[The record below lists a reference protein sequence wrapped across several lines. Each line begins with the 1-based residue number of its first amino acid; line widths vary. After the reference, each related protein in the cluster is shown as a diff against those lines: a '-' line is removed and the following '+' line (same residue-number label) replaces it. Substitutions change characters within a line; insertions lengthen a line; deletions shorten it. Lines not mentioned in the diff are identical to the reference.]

1 PRRGPTC
8 GKDGFGYNQVRNNLG
23 RCRSVPSFS
32 RFDKYVLSKLM
43 ALFSLFAVVLVG
55 VYWINQAVRL
65 FDHLISDGQSAGV
78 FVEITLLT
86 LPNAIRITLP
96 VAAFAASLYVASR
109 LISDSELVVVQ
120 AAGWNRWRLMRPA
133 MVFGVFVA
141 LLISILT
148 HIAGPISARQL
159 AERQE
164 DISANISSRLL
175 TEGELVHPTDGI
187 SFYVRE
193 VALSGEL
200 SNIFLMDTRSSVRN
214 VTYTAKRAFLVRHE
228 TGPKLAMFDG
238 MVQSMSLDER
248 RLAVTQFER
257 LVYDVAALVSQA
269 RPAVRMRELTTR
281 ELLWP
286 DALTVERV
294 DLPPAVLL
302 AEGHGRVS
310 QALIGMVAAL
320 AGFAGLMLGSLNR
333 FGTLKQVIGAV
344 VALIGLKLVDNLMI
358 NVAGSNP
365 SLWPLVY
372 FASALGLAAIAVTLI
387 SERPDFPAFRRR
399 RRA

>member
-1 PRRGPTC
+1 
-8 GKDGFGYNQVRNNLG
+8 
-23 RCRSVPSFS
+23 
-32 RFDKYVLSKLM
+32 M
-43 ALFSLFAVVLVG
+43 MLFSLFAVVLVG

-78 FVEITLLT
+78 FVEVTLLT

-96 VAAFAASLYVASR
+96 VAAFVASLHVASR

-120 AAGWNRWRLMRPA
+120 AAGWSRWRLMRPA

-141 LLISILT
+141 LLISMFT
-148 HIAGPISARQL
+148 HVAGPISARQL

-193 VALSGEL
+193 IALSGEL
-200 SNIFLMDTRSSVRN
+200 NNIFLMDTRSSDRN
-214 VTYTAKRAFLVRHE
+214 VTYMARRAFLVRHE

-257 LVYDVAALVSQA
+257 LVYDVAALVSQV
-269 RPAVRMRELTTR
+269 RPAVRIREISTR
-281 ELLWP
+281 ELLRP
-286 DALTVERV
+286 DPLMVERV
-294 DLPPAVLL
+294 GLPPAVLL
-302 AEGHGRVS
+302 AEGHGRIS

-333 FGTLKQVIGAV
+333 FGTLKLVTGTV

-358 NVAGSNP
+358 NVAGSSP
-365 SLWPLVY
+365 GLWPLAY
-372 FASALGLAAIAVTLI
+372 FASALGLAAIAGPVLV